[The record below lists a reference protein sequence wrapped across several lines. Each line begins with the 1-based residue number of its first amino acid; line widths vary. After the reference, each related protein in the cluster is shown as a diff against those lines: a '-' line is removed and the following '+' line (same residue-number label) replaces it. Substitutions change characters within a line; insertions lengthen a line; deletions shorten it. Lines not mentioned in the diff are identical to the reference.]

1 LRFAFDDRAQAAL
14 TAYHR
19 RMNASRLGTWCLM
32 LVVAACGSSAEVDS
46 KRSSAS
52 AGSASAISS
61 GSPVAAASASSS
73 PAAADCAELRKA
85 VVTEAGKLG
94 ACTADSDCKVHSIGV
109 CDFVELD
116 CYAAHV
122 NQGSPAG
129 LDAAVS
135 AFKQSCPFDKCKC
148 GLPPKSVCKSG
159 KCTAG

>member
-1 LRFAFDDRAQAAL
+1 
-14 TAYHR
+14 
-19 RMNASRLGTWCLM
+19 MM
-32 LVVAACGSSAEVDS
+32 LVVASACGSSAELDS

-52 AGSASAISS
+52 AGTASATTS
-61 GSPVAAASASSS
+61 GSPSSAVGASSS
-73 PAAADCAELRKA
+73 SSQAAADCAALRKA
-85 VVTEAGKLG
+85 VVTEAGKL
-94 ACTADSDCKVHSIGV
+94 ASCTADSDCKVHSIGV

-135 AFKQSCPFDKCKC
+135 AFKQSCPVDKCKC
-148 GLPPKSVCKSG
+148 ALPTKSVCKSG

>member
-1 LRFAFDDRAQAAL
+1 
-14 TAYHR
+14 
-19 RMNASRLGTWCLM
+19 M
-32 LVVAACGSSAEVDS
+32 LVVATACGSSAELDS

-52 AGSASAISS
+52 AGSASATTS
-61 GSPVAAASASSS
+61 GSPSTAVSASASAS

-85 VVTEAGKLG
+85 VVTEAGKL
-94 ACTADSDCKVHSIGV
+94 ASCTADSDCKVHSIGV
-109 CDFVELD
+109 CGFVELD

-135 AFKQSCPFDKCKC
+135 AFKQSCPVDKCKC
-148 GLPPKSVCKSG
+148 ALPPKSVCKSG